1 MKNLKASLYGYI
13 VGDAVGFPLKD
24 KKRKELLKKPI
35 NEMLPIDGY
44 NDIGYWSINSSFVI
58 ATIDS
63 IIENEKRIN
72 YTDIMRKYLECTNS
86 SKYSSNNKI
95 PEDIDK
101 VIINS
106 LNAFKDDKSPIE
118 CGSKKYED
126 NDNKSLSRM
135 LPIVL
140 YCYYK
145 NVEDD
150 DIYNL
155 VKKYSSLTHAHQL
168 SVMACYIYTRFILN
182 ILKGK
187 DKFTSYNIIKYI
199 DYDKYFRKET
209 ISEFSRVIKDNINE
223 LKLEEIQ
230 STSNVVDTLET
241 VIWVILNTNNYQ
253 QAIVGAI
260 NLGGDTNTISALVGS
275 IAGLLYGVDDIPN
288 KWLDNIKKKDLINN
302 IILNIVMQL
311 Y

>member
-13 VGDAVGFPLKD
+13 IGDAVGLPLKN
-24 KKRKELLKKPI
+24 KSRKELLKKPI
-35 NEMLPIDGY
+35 NEMLSIDGY
-44 NDIGYWSINSSFVI
+44 NDIGYWSCNSSFI
-58 ATIDS
+58 LATLDS
-63 IIENEKRIN
+63 IIENEKKIN
-72 YTDIMRKYLECTNS
+72 YSDLMRKYLECLNNN
-86 SKYSSNNKI
+86 KYSSSNKNI
-95 PEDIDK
+95 SDIDE

-106 LNAFKDDKSPIE
+106 LNNFKDNKTPLD

-126 NDNKSLSRM
+126 NNNKSLARM

-145 NVEDD
+145 KVEED

-168 SVMACYIYTRFILN
+168 SIMASYIYVRFMLN

-187 DKFTSYNIIKYI
+187 NKTTSYNLIKYI
-199 DYDKYFRKET
+199 DYEKYFRKEI
-209 ISEFSRVIKDNINE
+209 ISEFSRLLKDNINE
-223 LKLEEIQ
+223 LSLEEIQ
-230 STSNVVDTLET
+230 STDNVVDTLEAT
-241 VIWVILNTNNYQ
+241 IWIILNTNNYQ

-260 NLGGDTNTISALVGS
+260 NLGGDTNTIGALVGA
-275 IAGLLYGVDDIPN
+275 IAGIIYGVDDIPH
-288 KWLDNIKKKDLINN
+288 KWIDNIKKKDFINN
-302 IILNIVMQL
+302 IILNLVMQL

>member
-13 VGDAVGFPLKD
+13 VGDAVGLPLKD
-24 KKRKELLKKPI
+24 KSRKELLKKPI

-44 NDIGYWSINSSFVI
+44 NDIGYWSINSSFI
-58 ATIDS
+58 LATLDS
-63 IIENEKRIN
+63 IIENEKKIN
-72 YTDIMRKYLECTNS
+72 YSDIMRKYLECVNS
-86 SKYSSNNKI
+86 NKYLSGSKSN
-95 PEDIDK
+95 DIDE

-106 LNAFKDDKSPIE
+106 LNAFKDNKSPIE

-126 NDNKSLSRM
+126 NNNKSLSRM

-140 YCYYK
+140 YCYYRR
-145 NVEDD
+145 VEEDD
-150 DIYNL
+150 VYSL

-168 SVMACYIYTRFILN
+168 SVMACFIYARFMLS

-187 DKFTSYNIIKYI
+187 NKETAYNVIKYI

-209 ISEFSRVIKDNINE
+209 ISEFSRIIKGDLKE
-223 LKLEEIQ
+223 LSLEEIQ
-230 STSNVVDTLET
+230 STSNVVDTIEA
-241 VIWVILNTNNYQ
+241 VIWIILNTNNYQ

-260 NLGGDTNTISALVGS
+260 NLGGDTNTIASLVGS
-275 IAGLLYGVDDIPN
+275 IAGVLYGVDNIPN
-288 KWLDNIKKKDLINN
+288 KWIDNIKKKDFINN
-302 IILNIVMQL
+302 IVLNLVMQL

>member
-13 VGDAVGFPLKD
+13 IGDAVGLPLKN
-24 KKRKELLKKPI
+24 KSRKELLKKPI
-35 NEMLPIDGY
+35 NEMLSIDGY
-44 NDIGYWSINSSFVI
+44 NDIGYWSCNSSFI
-58 ATIDS
+58 LATLDS
-63 IIENEKRIN
+63 IIENEKKIN
-72 YTDIMRKYLECTNS
+72 YSDLMRKYLECLNNN
-86 SKYSSNNKI
+86 KYSSSNKTI
-95 PEDIDK
+95 SDVDE

-106 LNAFKDDKSPIE
+106 LNNFKDNKTPLD

-126 NDNKSLSRM
+126 NNNKSLARM

-145 NVEDD
+145 KVEED

-168 SVMACYIYTRFILN
+168 SIMASYIYVRFMLN

-187 DKFTSYNIIKYI
+187 NKTTSYNLIKYI
-199 DYDKYFRKET
+199 DYEKYFRKEI
-209 ISEFSRVIKDNINE
+209 ISEFSRLLEDNINE
-223 LKLEEIQ
+223 LSLKEIQ
-230 STSNVVDTLET
+230 STDNVVDTLEAT
-241 VIWVILNTNNYQ
+241 IWIILNTNNYQ

-260 NLGGDTNTISALVGS
+260 NLGGDTNTIGALVGAV
-275 IAGLLYGVDDIPN
+275 AGIIYGVDDIPH
-288 KWLDNIKKKDLINN
+288 KWIDNIKKKDFINN
-302 IILNIVMQL
+302 IILNLVMQL

>member
-24 KKRKELLKKPI
+24 KSRKELLKKPI

-44 NDIGYWSINSSFVI
+44 NDIGYWSSNSSFI
-58 ATIDS
+58 LATLDS
-63 IIENEKRIN
+63 IVENEKKIN
-72 YTDIMRKYLECTNS
+72 YSDIMRKYLECLNNN
-86 SKYSSNNKI
+86 KYSSSNKKI
-95 PEDIDK
+95 EDIDE

-106 LNAFKDDKSPIE
+106 LNAFKENNSPLD

-126 NDNKSLSRM
+126 NNNKSLSRM

-140 YCYYK
+140 YCYYRK
-145 NVEDD
+145 VEED

-168 SVMACYIYTRFILN
+168 SIMACYIYVRFMLN
-182 ILKGK
+182 IIKGK
-187 DKFTSYNIIKYI
+187 NKNTAYNLIKYI
-199 DYDKYFRKET
+199 DYDKYFRKEI
-209 ISEFSRVIKDNINE
+209 ISEYSRIIKDDINE
-223 LKLEEIQ
+223 LSLEEIQ
-230 STSNVVDTLET
+230 STNNVVDTLEA
-241 VIWVILNTNNYQ
+241 VIWIILNTETYN

-260 NLGGDTNTISALVGS
+260 NLGGDTNTIGALVGAV
-275 IAGLLYGVDDIPN
+275 AGVLYGVDNIPN
-288 KWLDNIKKKDLINN
+288 KWMDSIKKKDFINN
-302 IILNIVMQL
+302 IILNLVMQL

>member
-13 VGDAVGFPLKD
+13 IGDAVGLPLKN
-24 KKRKELLKKPI
+24 KSRKELLKKPI

-44 NDIGYWSINSSFVI
+44 NDIGYWSCNSSFI
-58 ATIDS
+58 LATLDS
-63 IIENEKRIN
+63 IIENEKKIN
-72 YTDIMRKYLECTNS
+72 YSDLMRKYLECLNNN
-86 SKYSSNNKI
+86 KYSSSNKI
-95 PEDIDK
+95 ISDIDE

-106 LNAFKDDKSPIE
+106 LNNFKDNKTPLD

-126 NDNKSLSRM
+126 NNNKSLARM

-145 NVEDD
+145 KVEED

-168 SVMACYIYTRFILN
+168 SIMASYIYVRFMLN

-187 DKFTSYNIIKYI
+187 NKTTSYNLIKYI
-199 DYDKYFRKET
+199 DYEKYFRKEI
-209 ISEFSRVIKDNINE
+209 ISEFSRLLKDNINE
-223 LKLEEIQ
+223 LSLEEIQ
-230 STSNVVDTLET
+230 STDNVVDTLEAT
-241 VIWVILNTNNYQ
+241 IWIILNTNNYQ

-260 NLGGDTNTISALVGS
+260 NLGGDTNTIGALVGAV
-275 IAGLLYGVDDIPN
+275 AGIIYGVDDVPH
-288 KWLDNIKKKDLINN
+288 KWIDNIKKKDFINN
-302 IILNIVMQL
+302 IILNLVMQL

>member
-13 VGDAVGFPLKD
+13 IGDAVGLPLKN
-24 KKRKELLKKPI
+24 KSRKELLKKPI
-35 NEMLPIDGY
+35 NEMLSIDGY
-44 NDIGYWSINSSFVI
+44 NDIGYWSCNSSFI
-58 ATIDS
+58 LATLDS
-63 IIENEKRIN
+63 IIENEKKIN
-72 YTDIMRKYLECTNS
+72 YSDLMRKYLECLNNN
-86 SKYSSNNKI
+86 KYSSSNKNI
-95 PEDIDK
+95 SDIDE

-106 LNAFKDDKSPIE
+106 LNNFKDNKTPLD

-126 NDNKSLSRM
+126 NNNKSLARM

-145 NVEDD
+145 KVEED

-168 SVMACYIYTRFILN
+168 SIMASYIYVRFMLN

-187 DKFTSYNIIKYI
+187 NKTTSYNLIKYI
-199 DYDKYFRKET
+199 DYEKYFRKEI
-209 ISEFSRVIKDNINE
+209 ISEFSRLLEDNINE
-223 LKLEEIQ
+223 LSLEEIQ
-230 STSNVVDTLET
+230 STDNVVDTLEAT
-241 VIWVILNTNNYQ
+241 IWIILNTNNYQ

-260 NLGGDTNTISALVGS
+260 NLGGDTNTIGALVGA
-275 IAGLLYGVDDIPN
+275 IAGIIYGVDDIPH
-288 KWLDNIKKKDLINN
+288 KWIDNIKKKDFINN
-302 IILNIVMQL
+302 IILNLVMQL